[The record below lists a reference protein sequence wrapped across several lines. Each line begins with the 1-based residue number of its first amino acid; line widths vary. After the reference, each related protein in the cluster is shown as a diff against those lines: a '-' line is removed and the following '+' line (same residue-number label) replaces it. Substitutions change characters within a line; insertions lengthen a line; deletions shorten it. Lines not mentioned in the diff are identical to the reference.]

1 MADPTGARMR
11 PINAFFDSPR
21 FPIDVLPSV
30 DGKAPDSS
38 STGAFCVVLRSW
50 NAYIGAQKPS

>member
-21 FPIDVLPSV
+21 FPIKVVPSV

-38 STGAFCVVLRSW
+38 SNAAFCVTLKSW
-50 NAYIGAQKPS
+50 NAYIGAQKP

>member
-21 FPIDVLPSV
+21 FPIDVVPSV
-30 DGKAPDSS
+30 DGKPPVSS
-38 STGAFCVVLRSW
+38 SNGTFSLVLKSW
-50 NAYIGAQKPS
+50 NAYIGTPKS